1 MKTTQT
7 NNFFLKYQKDWL
19 NDNSKV
25 KLAAKSR
32 RIGLSWV
39 QSFEDVRDALTLK
52 IRNKVCDVWFTSADL
67 SAAKE
72 YINYCK
78 FWAKAFNA
86 GLYDLGEVV
95 IDEEKGIKALS
106 LEFSNGARINAIS
119 SNPSAFRSKGG
130 KVVIDEFAF
139 HKNPNELWK
148 AAKPVITW
156 GYPLRII
163 SSLNGTNNLFY
174 KFIQLIKQGKLN
186 WSLHEI
192 DIFKA
197 VNDGLVDKIYDRQ
210 TTGEERKAWLDELK
224 ESCGDDVTWQQEFC
238 CVAVDEASAFITYED
253 INACCEDTLFADLS
267 GVKDDLYLG
276 FDVARKK
283 DLSVICVFEKKG
295 SVFFLRHFVELK
307 NVQFQEQKRILFG
320 LMKHE
325 KVRRLCIDSTGIGMQ
340 MAEDTQ
346 LEFGKSRVE
355 AITFTSKAKEELA
368 YKLYYAFQD
377 RNIRFPNIEA
387 IKDDIHS
394 IRRIPTSAGAIRFEA
409 DRSETDGHADRF
421 WSFAL
426 AIFAGTDKPY
436 QKPTIISKRADI
448 YKGLNSE
455 VEMRGIGGVLRGVNF
470 GMINYT

>member
-1 MKTTQT
+1 MTTKKLE
-7 NNFFLKYQKDWL
+7 NLFLKYQKDWL

-25 KLAAKSR
+25 KLSAKSR
-32 RIGLSWV
+32 RIGFTWV
-39 QSFEDVRDALTLK
+39 QSFEDVKDALSLK
-52 IRNKVCDVWFTSADL
+52 IRSKVCDVWFTSADL

-78 FWAKAFNA
+78 FWAKALNE
-86 GLYDLGEVV
+86 GLKDLGEVV
-95 IDEEKGIKALS
+95 IDEDKDIKALS
-106 LEFSNGARINAIS
+106 LEFKNGARINAIS

-174 KFIQLIKQGKLN
+174 KFIQLIKQGKLK

-192 DIFKA
+192 DIYRA
-197 VNDGLVDKIYDRQ
+197 VEDGLVDKIYDRK
-210 TTGEERKAWLDELK
+210 TTEKERKEWLEELK

-253 INACCEDTLFADLS
+253 INACCENTLFDDLS
-267 GVKDDLYLG
+267 KVKDDLYIG

-283 DLSVICVFEKKG
+283 DLSVISVFEKKG
-295 SVFFLRHFVELK
+295 SVCYLRHFLELA
-307 NVQFQEQKRILFG
+307 NVRFSDQKRILYK
-320 LMKHE
+320 LMQHE
-325 KVRRLCIDSTGIGMQ
+325 KVKRLCIDSTGIGMQ

-355 AITFTSKAKEELA
+355 PITFTNKSKEELA

-377 RNIRFPNIEA
+377 RNIRFPNIEE

-394 IRRIPTSAGAIRFEA
+394 MRRIPTATGSIRFDA

-426 AIFAGTDKPY
+426 AIFAATNKPY
-436 QKPTIISKRADI
+436 QKPTIISKRANS
-448 YKGLNSE
+448 YKGQNSE
-455 VEMRGIGGVLRGVNF
+455 RDLRGLGGILRGADF
-470 GMINYT
+470 GM

>member
-1 MKTTQT
+1 MTQTTQII
-7 NNFFLKYQKDWL
+7 NNFFLQYQKDWL

-32 RIGLSWV
+32 RIGFTWV

-52 IRNKVCDVWFTSADL
+52 IRNKVCDIWFTSADL

-78 FWAKAFNA
+78 YWAKALNA
-86 GLYDLGEVV
+86 GLEDLGEIV
-95 IDEEKGIKALS
+95 IDEDKDIKVLS
-106 LEFSNGARINAIS
+106 LEFKNGARINAIS

-130 KVVIDEFAF
+130 KVVVDEFAF

-174 KFIQLIKQGKLN
+174 KFIQLIKQGKLK

-192 DIFKA
+192 DIFRA
-197 VNDGLVDKIYDRQ
+197 VKDGLVDKIYDRK
-210 TTGEERKAWLDELK
+210 TTEKERKEWLEELK

-238 CVAVDEASAFITYED
+238 CVAIDEASAFITFQE
-253 INACCEDTLFADLS
+253 INNCCEDTLLTDLS
-267 GVKDDLYLG
+267 AVKDELYLG
-276 FDVARKK
+276 FDIARKK
-283 DLSVICVFEKKG
+283 DLSVISVFEKKG
-295 SVFFLRHFVELK
+295 SVFYLRQLFELE
-307 NVQFQEQKRILFG
+307 NVQFSEQKGILFN
-320 LMKHE
+320 LMKNE
-325 KVRRLCIDSTGIGMQ
+325 KVRRLCLDATGIGMQ
-340 MAEDTQ
+340 MAEDAQ
-346 LEFGKSRVE
+346 LEFGKFRVE
-355 AITFTSKAKEELA
+355 AITFSNKTKEELA

-377 RNIRFPNIEA
+377 RNIRFPNEER

-394 IRRIPTSAGAIRFEA
+394 VRRIPTATGAIRFEA

-426 AIFAGTDKPY
+426 AIFAGTNEPY
-436 QKPTIISKRADI
+436 QKPVILSRKPAIKNMNINKFDLTA
-448 YKGLNSE
+448 
-455 VEMRGIGGVLRGVNF
+455 LRGF
-470 GMINYT
+470 LRGGIY